1 MDYFSDETDHGLLLI
16 DYPMVEAFRDYH
28 KPAPDPLYKE
38 RSISIHE
45 LTNYKHIVKERGNT
59 SKLYF
64 FGKKAF
70 IAILKQNLMKAN
82 QIVNSTYALPNYE
95 DFQKFTIGKDIFQ
108 NEFQIIEKEE
118 KIMVLCTALFI
129 YPYYFGK
136 GYYEKN
142 VLQNK

>member
-1 MDYFSDETDHGLLLI
+1 
-16 DYPMVEAFRDYH
+16 
-28 KPAPDPLYKE
+28 
-38 RSISIHE
+38 
-45 LTNYKHIVKERGNT
+45 
-59 SKLYF
+59 
-64 FGKKAF
+64 
-70 IAILKQNLMKAN
+70 MKAN

-136 GYYEKN
+136 EYYEKN
-142 VLQNK
+142 VFHNQ